1 MPGRPSGQGQAAGQV
16 LEPGGRALRADAA
29 RNVVQIREAALAA
42 FRRRGLGTPLA
53 QIAAAAG
60 VSKATLYNHFGG
72 REGLIDAV
80 IEELVAAE
88 LHAAIDTA
96 RGVRDPWKRLS
107 GWIAARRDLQYR
119 EPAFTDVMLGAPPS
133 GSRALADLASE
144 VTKMTTDAVRA
155 AHDAGVLCP
164 DLTAADIFWADVA
177 NGLALRQLR
186 KPSRQD
192 YNRRTRQFIDSLQRR

>member
-1 MPGRPSGQGQAAGQV
+1 MPDRLSGQDQAAGQV
-16 LEPGGRALRADAA
+16 LKAGGSVLRADAA

-42 FRRRGLGTPLA
+42 FRGRGLGTPLA

-80 IEELVAAE
+80 IDELVAAE
-88 LHAAIDTA
+88 LHAAMDTT
-96 RGVRDPWKRLS
+96 RGVSDPWKRLS
-107 GWIAARRDLQYR
+107 DWIAARRDLQYR
-119 EPAFTDVMLGAPPS
+119 EPAFTDVMLGAPS
-133 GSRALADLASE
+133 GSRGLAELARE
-144 VTKMTTDAVRA
+144 VTKMTTDAVRS
-155 AHDAGVLCP
+155 AHGAGVLRP
-164 DLTAADIFWADVA
+164 DLTAADLFWADVA

-186 KPSRQD
+186 KPSRPD